1 MVVGLRR
8 SSLGVAAS
16 GRAETPAIGVKDGR
30 WSGRRARLNGRT
42 SSHHRGSDQ
51 QVVDTEV
58 ADLLHQAG
66 RRAVDLLG
74 EHRQT
79 LDHLTELLLERETV
93 DRTDVDE
100 ILGSI
105 PGRRQPVG

>member
-1 MVVGLRR
+1 M
-8 SSLGVAAS
+8 
-16 GRAETPAIGVKDGR
+16 
-30 WSGRRARLNGRT
+30 
-42 SSHHRGSDQ
+42 
-51 QVVDTEV
+51 
-58 ADLLHQAG
+58 
-66 RRAVDLLG
+66 DLLG

-105 PGRRQPVG
+105 PGRRQPVGVTGQAANSAGGQEPTSQASCRAGAKPSV

>member
-1 MVVGLRR
+1 M
-8 SSLGVAAS
+8 
-16 GRAETPAIGVKDGR
+16 
-30 WSGRRARLNGRT
+30 
-42 SSHHRGSDQ
+42 
-51 QVVDTEV
+51 
-58 ADLLHQAG
+58 
-66 RRAVDLLG
+66 DLLG